1 MKMKIERATIKK
13 LNEQIDKLV
22 TKLEE
27 LEVDDASRDD
37 YECRL
42 EFLIEQRN
50 NLLEGNK
57 KPSYTG
63 ELISGVFYITG
74 LLLVLNYEKLEVITG
89 KAFSMV
95 GRRI

>member
-37 YECRL
+37 YEYRL
-42 EFLIEQRN
+42 KFLIEQRN
-50 NLLEGNK
+50 NLLDGNK

-63 ELISGVFYITG
+63 ELISGGFYITG

>member
-13 LNEQIDKLV
+13 LNEQINKLV

-37 YECRL
+37 YEYRL
-42 EFLIEQRN
+42 KFLIEQRN
-50 NLLEGNK
+50 NLLQVDK
-57 KPSYTG
+57 KPSYIG
-63 ELISGVFYITG
+63 ELISGGFYITG
-74 LLLVLNYEKLEVITG
+74 LFLVLNYEKLEVITG